1 MQNFIELFKNLDS
14 LNSTNRKLIL
24 LKEYFKTEKEENL
37 DFAIYLLSGK
47 KRKKLVSTKL
57 LKELLLKFAN
67 LDEWVFEECYAEVG
81 DFAETVNLLLPI
93 SYNNLANCDLKR
105 DYISLTNIT
114 KLEDKINYI
123 LQCWQTYNFYAR
135 FLFNKIISGTL
146 RIGVS
151 DGLVIKALSEVFS
164 ISPHSCAQILMG
176 NWNPTSTTICS
187 KLKNN
192 NIKPVSTPY
201 PFCLAQTFDKQIE
214 PTKLSEWIIEKKYD
228 GIRCQIIKRNNEVYI
243 WSRGEEILN
252 EQFPDLIDAFQAL
265 DNGTVIDGE
274 LLAYTT
280 NFEIDSFNKLQKR
293 LNKKN
298 PSKKLIL
305 EIPCFVIAYDILEF
319 NGKDIRFYPLKER
332 KLILSELC
340 KSKTISLLKISEE
353 YTFKNWDEVV
363 TFKSTCKRNHCEG
376 LMFKKIDEIY
386 VSGKRVNSW
395 IKWKFQPYTLD
406 AILLY
411 AQKGRGKRSGLYTDY
426 SFGLW
431 NNNELVPFAKAYS
444 GLSNK
449 EIHELNQWIKQNTL
463 EKFGTVR
470 LVKPQHVFEI
480 AFEGINISK
489 RHKSGF
495 AVRFPRILRWRK
507 DKLVHEANHIEDL
520 KKLIENQF

>member
-1 MQNFIELFKNLDS
+1 
-14 LNSTNRKLIL
+14 
-24 LKEYFKTEKEENL
+24 
-37 DFAIYLLSGK
+37 
-47 KRKKLVSTKL
+47 
-57 LKELLLKFAN
+57 
-67 LDEWVFEECYAEVG
+67 
-81 DFAETVNLLLPI
+81 
-93 SYNNLANCDLKR
+93 
-105 DYISLTNIT
+105 
-114 KLEDKINYI
+114 
-123 LQCWQTYNFYAR
+123 
-135 FLFNKIISGTL
+135 
-146 RIGVS
+146 
-151 DGLVIKALSEVFS
+151 
-164 ISPHSCAQILMG
+164 
-176 NWNPTSTTICS
+176 
-187 KLKNN
+187 
-192 NIKPVSTPY
+192 
-201 PFCLAQTFDKQIE
+201 
-214 PTKLSEWIIEKKYD
+214 
-228 GIRCQIIKRNNEVYI
+228 
-243 WSRGEEILN
+243 
-252 EQFPDLIDAFQAL
+252 
-265 DNGTVIDGE
+265 
-274 LLAYTT
+274 
-280 NFEIDSFNKLQKR
+280 
-293 LNKKN
+293 
-298 PSKKLIL
+298 
-305 EIPCFVIAYDILEF
+305 VIAYDILEF